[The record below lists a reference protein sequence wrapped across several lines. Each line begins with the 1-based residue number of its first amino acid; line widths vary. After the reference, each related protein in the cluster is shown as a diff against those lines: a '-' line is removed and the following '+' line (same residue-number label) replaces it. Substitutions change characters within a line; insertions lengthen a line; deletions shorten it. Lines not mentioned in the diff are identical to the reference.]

1 MDEGGSVE
9 VCVEIEGSDIVID
22 SQLALAL
29 GISIVGGTA
38 TGKEYDYTASLLSL
52 IINFSAHLLSFNV

>member
-9 VCVEIEGSDIVID
+9 VCVEFEGSDIVID

-38 TGKEYDYTASLLSL
+38 TGKE
-52 IINFSAHLLSFNV
+52 